1 MKFRNIFIAGLSV
14 VALASC
20 SDYLEVDAPSQND
33 PDYVFSD
40 KTEMNN
46 ALNGIY
52 ASMMSG
58 DTYGDKMFSTY
69 VMNTDVDFKTNSSRF
84 LSGAN
89 WSRYDADPDGGA
101 INSTWKQQYT
111 TIELANLFIEGA
123 ESSQLYNPEKEE
135 DYKDMR
141 QMIGEAKVM
150 RAIVYHDLTWMF
162 GDPAFSFNSSRTAT
176 VKIYPLTDRA
186 EILDKLIA
194 DLKEVADDMKSTSEL
209 GTVERISKEM
219 AWAMIARIAQTA
231 AGYTLRPDGESYG
244 KMERMNE
251 NYLDYYAIA
260 RDYTQKVIDSQTHR
274 LGKPFYQVFFDECK
288 NVATPGDDVIWE
300 IPFAKTANGKVGYS
314 HGIKLDSYQSET
326 PHVYGEAK
334 SDVRL
339 NGVYRYLFNENDVRR
354 DYVNQLTK
362 YDAPAGDAMFDNNY
376 TVSNGKWSKLWVP
389 GGLGNQTTDKTGIN
403 FPIMRYTDVLLMYA
417 EAINEIEHGVSGP
430 NGAKAV
436 EALAQVRRRAFPNNA
451 ELVEPYI
458 AARSSEEAFRKA
470 VLDERK
476 FEFAG
481 ENMRWRDLVRHNLLA
496 ENVYWTF
503 YRYLSLAESSETT
516 STNLSSVSAYDFD
529 GNDEAY
535 DKVPFTIRNIRS
547 VDNTMKDEAGNDVPI
562 YPENVF
568 PNQSVKVCRIL
579 NPYRTMSSAEANA
592 LGLSNVRED
601 IIEWSKEGVIR
612 NEIRFSLRG
621 YIYMTPEEGDENGPG
636 GVVVVNDNGR
646 YSLDSRDLSTF
657 PSSKNLPVIRY
668 ILPIPRAVISRAQGQ
683 YENKYGYK

>member
-20 SDYLEVDAPSQND
+20 SDYLEVDAPSQNAL
-33 PDYVFSD
+33 DYVFSD

-52 ASMMSG
+52 AAMMNA
-58 DTYGDKMFSTY
+58 DTYGDKMYSTY

-89 WSRYDADPDGGA
+89 WFRYDADPDGGA
-101 INSTWKQQYT
+101 INSTWKQQYA
-111 TIELANLFIEGA
+111 TIELANLFVEGA
-123 ESSQLYNPEKEE
+123 EASELYNPEEE
-135 DYKDMR
+135 TDYMDLR
-141 QMIGEAKVM
+141 QMIGEAKVI

-162 GDPAFSFNSSRTAT
+162 GDPAFSFNSSRTSP
-176 VKIYPLTDRA
+176 VKVYPLTDRA
-186 EILDKLIA
+186 EVLDMLIE
-194 DLKEVADDMKSTSEL
+194 DLKEISEDMKFADEL
-209 GTVERISKEM
+209 SDGVERISKEM

-231 AGYTLRPDGESYG
+231 AGYTLRPDGETYG
-244 KMERMNE
+244 KMVRMND

-260 RDYTQKVIDSQTHR
+260 RDYAQKVIDSQKHR
-274 LGKPFYQVFFDECK
+274 LGKQFYEVFYDEC
-288 NVATPGDDVIWE
+288 NNIVASGDDVIWE
-300 IPFAKTANGKVGYS
+300 IPFGKNANGKVGYS

-326 PHVYGEAK
+326 PHNYGEAK

-339 NGVYRYLFNENDVRR
+339 NAMYRYMFNENDVRR
-354 DYVNQLTK
+354 DYVNQLIK
-362 YDAPAGDAMFDNNY
+362 YDAPNGDAMFDNNY
-376 TVSNGKWSKLWVP
+376 TVSNGKWSKLWIT

-403 FPIMRYTDVLLMYA
+403 FPFMRYADVLLMYA
-417 EAINEIEHGVSGP
+417 EAVNEIENGVGGP

-436 EALAQVRRRAFPNNA
+436 EALAQVRRRAFPNNP
-451 ELVEPYI
+451 ELVDPYI
-458 AARSSEEAFRKA
+458 AARLSQDDFRKA

-503 YRYLSLAESSETT
+503 YRYLSLAEASEAS
-516 STNLSSVSAYDFD
+516 STNLGYVAAYDFD

-535 DKVPFTIRNIRS
+535 DKVPFTIRNIRTTDNKMT
-547 VDNTMKDEAGNDVPI
+547 VDGVEQPI
-562 YPENVF
+562 YPKNVF
-568 PNQSVKVCRIL
+568 PNQEVKVCRIL
-579 NPYRTMSSAEANA
+579 NPYRVMSSAEANA
-592 LGLSNVRED
+592 LGLTGVRED
-601 IIEWSKEGVIR
+601 IIEWSKEGSIR

-621 YIYMTPEEGDENGPG
+621 YIYLTPDEGDENAAG
-636 GVVVVNDNGR
+636 GVVVINDNGR
-646 YSLDSRDLSTF
+646 FAMDSRDLSTF
-657 PSSKNLPVIRY
+657 PNRDNLPVIRY
-668 ILPIPRAVISRAQGQ
+668 ILPIPRAVLSRAMGQ

>member
-1 MKFRNIFIAGLSV
+1 MKFRNIFIAGLSA

-20 SDYLEVDAPSQND
+20 SDYLEVDAPSSND

-69 VMNTDVDFKTNSSRF
+69 VLNTDVDFKTNSSRF
-84 LSGAN
+84 LSGSN
-89 WSRYDADPDGGA
+89 WSRYDSDPDGGA

-111 TIELANLFIEGA
+111 TIELANLFVEGA
-123 ESSQLYNPEKEE
+123 EASKLYNPENEE

-141 QMIGEAKVM
+141 QMVGEAKVM

-162 GDPAFSFNSSRTAT
+162 GDPAFSFNSSRTAPD
-176 VKIYPLTDRA
+176 KIYPLTDRA
-186 EILDKLIA
+186 EILDKLID

-260 RDYTQKVIDSQTHR
+260 RDYAQKVIDSQKHR
-274 LGKPFYQVFFDECK
+274 LGKPFYQVFFDECR

-314 HGIKLDSYQSET
+314 HGIRLDSYQSEA

-354 DYVNQLTK
+354 DYINQLTK

-389 GGLGNQTTDKTGIN
+389 GGLGSQTTDKTGIN

-417 EAINEIEHGVSGP
+417 EAVNEIEQGVSGP

-481 ENMRWRDLVRHNLLA
+481 ENMRWRDLVRHNLLS

-529 GNDEAY
+529 GYDEAY
-535 DKVPFTIRNIRS
+535 DKVPFTIRSIRS

-568 PNQSVKVCRIL
+568 PNQNVKVCRIL
-579 NPYRTMSSAEANA
+579 NPYKTMSSAEANA

-621 YIYMTPEEGDENGPG
+621 YIYMTPDEGDENGPG
-636 GVVVVNDNGR
+636 GVVVINDNGR

-657 PSSKNLPVIRY
+657 PTSKNLPVIRY
-668 ILPIPRAVISRAQGQ
+668 ILPIPRAVISRAQGR

>member
-14 VALASC
+14 MALASC

-69 VMNTDVDFKTNSSRF
+69 VTNTDVDFKTNSSRF

-300 IPFAKTANGKVGYS
+300 IPFCKTANGKVGYS

-326 PHVYGEAK
+326 PTFM
-334 SDVRL
+334 VRQSL
-339 NGVYRYLFNENDVRR
+339 MSV
-354 DYVNQLTK
+354 LT
-362 YDAPAGDAMFDNNY
+362 GFIV
-376 TVSNGKWSKLWVP
+376 TC
-389 GGLGNQTTDKTGIN
+389 
-403 FPIMRYTDVLLMYA
+403 
-417 EAINEIEHGVSGP
+417 
-430 NGAKAV
+430 
-436 EALAQVRRRAFPNNA
+436 
-451 ELVEPYI
+451 
-458 AARSSEEAFRKA
+458 
-470 VLDERK
+470 
-476 FEFAG
+476 
-481 ENMRWRDLVRHNLLA
+481 
-496 ENVYWTF
+496 
-503 YRYLSLAESSETT
+503 
-516 STNLSSVSAYDFD
+516 ST
-529 GNDEAY
+529 
-535 DKVPFTIRNIRS
+535 
-547 VDNTMKDEAGNDVPI
+547 
-562 YPENVF
+562 
-568 PNQSVKVCRIL
+568 
-579 NPYRTMSSAEANA
+579 RTMFVVTMSTSSQNMTHLQAMPCLTITIQCQTVN
-592 LGLSNVRED
+592 GQNSGFPVV
-601 IIEWSKEGVIR
+601 S
-612 NEIRFSLRG
+612 EIRPQTR
-621 YIYMTPEEGDENGPG
+621 
-636 GVVVVNDNGR
+636 
-646 YSLDSRDLSTF
+646 
-657 PSSKNLPVIRY
+657 PVS
-668 ILPIPRAVISRAQGQ
+668 ISYHALH
-683 YENKYGYK
+683 